1 MGGLLFPLNTSLRPF
16 LPKPFKACL
25 YQSIKC
31 YGQASKDNHAREI
44 IEERAPSIAE
54 EFKKMAEEKL
64 RETGQG
70 VASQTAEKVYDGAEE
85 ATLSDKN
92 HQSVKN
98 RYK

>member
-1 MGGLLFPLNTSLRPF
+1 
-16 LPKPFKACL
+16 
-25 YQSIKC
+25 
-31 YGQASKDNHAREI
+31 
-44 IEERAPSIAE
+44 
-54 EFKKMAEEKL
+54 MAEEKL